1 MRPTTRQLTDLRS
14 DRLDP
19 ADMIARVA
27 TANRQR
33 LLRIHHY
40 RLRRADLED
49 CLAQAILELLAAV
62 GRGERFAEEAIV
74 VALDRRFQSRII
86 DRQRALA
93 GRSPITAATHTATP
107 IDTIEAAIPA
117 AGGDPLEHL
126 LQREQ
131 LDRLAAA
138 IRELTADQRLVLHS
152 QLHGQERPSEFCA
165 RHGWSVEKY
174 RKTAQRARARLRHLT
189 R

>member
-1 MRPTTRQLTDLRS
+1 MRPTTRQLADLGS
-14 DRLDP
+14 GRLDP
-19 ADMIARVA
+19 ADVIARVA
-27 TANRQR
+27 TANWQR

-40 RLRRADLED
+40 RLRHADLED
-49 CLAQAILELLAAV
+49 CLGQAILELLAAV
-62 GRGERFAEEAIV
+62 SRGERFAEDAIV

-93 GRSPITAATHTATP
+93 GRSPITAATHKATP
-107 IDTIEAAIPA
+107 IHTIEVAIPA
-117 AGGDPLEHL
+117 PGGPLARL

-131 LDRLAAA
+131 LNRLAAA

-152 QLHGQERPSEFCA
+152 QLHGQERPGEFCA